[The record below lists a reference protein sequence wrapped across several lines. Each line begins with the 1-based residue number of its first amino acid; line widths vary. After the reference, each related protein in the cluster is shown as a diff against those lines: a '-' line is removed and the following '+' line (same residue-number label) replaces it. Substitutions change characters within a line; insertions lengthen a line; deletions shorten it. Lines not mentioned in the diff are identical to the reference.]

1 MELQRN
7 LEDVRAQGLGL
18 AAISYDSRET
28 LAAFAAKHGIAFPL
42 LSDPGSITIR
52 RWGML
57 NAEATGLAAGVPHPG
72 TFVIDT
78 RGRVVSRAFEAE
90 YQVRGTAA
98 ALASAAQAQP
108 ARAPKPAKQPRTVEG
123 RQLSVISSQSDLA
136 AAPGTKLSLLVDVVP
151 KPGMHVYAPE
161 QTGGY
166 IRIDLDLDEDAAFK
180 PAKPVFPKASDYRFE
195 PLNETFKVFDAPFR
209 IRQDI
214 TLALTPALR
223 RRAAARDTLA
233 ITGTLRY
240 QACDDQVCYRPDAIK
255 VAWTVALQ
263 PLVPR

>member
-1 MELQRN
+1 M
-7 LEDVRAQGLGL
+7 
-18 AAISYDSRET
+18 
-28 LAAFAAKHGIAFPL
+28 
-42 LSDPGSITIR
+42 
-52 RWGML
+52 
-57 NAEATGLAAGVPHPG
+57 
-72 TFVIDT
+72 
-78 RGRVVSRAFEAE
+78 
-90 YQVRGTAA
+90 RGTAA

>member
-1 MELQRN
+1 MRL
-7 LEDVRAQGLGL
+7 LLAGLIVL
-18 AAISYDSRET
+18 AS
-28 LAAFAAKHGIAFPL
+28 
-42 LSDPGSITIR
+42 
-52 RWGML
+52 
-57 NAEATGLAAGVPHPG
+57 
-72 TFVIDT
+72 
-78 RGRVVSRAFEAE
+78 
-90 YQVRGTAA
+90 QTAA
-98 ALASAAQAQP
+98 L
-108 ARAPKPAKQPRTVEG
+108 KPGKLPRELGG
-123 RQLSVISSQSDLA
+123 RQLDATVSQSA
-136 AAPGTKLSLLVDVVP
+136 ASARPGGTVALLIDVRP

-180 PAKPVFPKASDYRFE
+180 AAQPVFPKASDYRFE

-223 RRAAARDTLA
+223 RRAAAKEVLA

-240 QACDDQVCYRPDAIK
+240 QACDDQVCYRPDEIK

>member
-7 LEDVRAQGLGL
+7 FDDLRAQGLGL

-42 LSDPGSITIR
+42 LSDPGSVTIR
-52 RWGML
+52 RWGLL
-57 NAEATGLAAGVPHPG
+57 NAEATGQAAGVPHPG
-72 TFVIDT
+72 TFVLDT

-90 YQVRGTAA
+90 YQVRRTATA
-98 ALASAAQAQP
+98 VAAQAQP
-108 ARAPKPAKQPRTVEG
+108 GRAQKPAKQPRAVEG
-123 RQLSVISSQSDLA
+123 RQLSAVSSQSDLA

-166 IRIDLDLDEDAAFK
+166 IRIDLDLDEDAAFT

-240 QACDDQVCYRPDAIK
+240 QACDDQVCYRPDDIK